1 VHGSDEV
8 HVIGRRAVRV
18 VPLYHPAAALYTPRM
33 LEVLREDFARLPAL
47 LAQDMPEQPVFAEEE
62 DPGLDAELLAG
73 AEVEAVGEADAPA
86 RVDEL
91 TLLDVLEPVVE
102 PGPARGAAADPAGA
116 GAVEPAGA
124 AAGPTGAAAAAR
136 GGEVG
141 AGGVDPPIPG
151 QLGLF

>member
-1 VHGSDEV
+1 
-8 HVIGRRAVRV
+8 VIGRRAVRV

-73 AEVEAVGEADAPA
+73 AEAEAEAVGEADAPA

-102 PGPARGAAADPAGA
+102 PGRAGGAAADPAGA